1 MNGFLYC
8 TATNTGKGFIT
19 HQDRADFFIRGFA
32 ADVWVVEKNQ
42 KGALWVSR
50 VSGTSKTYDEAQTI
64 VDNAVTT
71 AQSAWDANN
80 VEGETE
86 EQKIQRLGGRPTEIK
101 LPYLPA

>member
-42 KGALWVSR
+42 KGALLVSR

-86 EQKIQRLGGRPTEIK
+86 EAKIQRIGNRPTEIK